1 MAEKYGESDRKTWP
15 DDIRKGLAECFR
27 VLKPD
32 GVLIFKWNETDILL
46 REVLA
51 LTLYRPLF
59 GHPSG
64 KASKTHWVAFTKSA
78 STINPKDAAKP
89 REVV

>member
-1 MAEKYGESDRKTWP
+1 MRLTSCYVK
-15 DDIRKGLAECFR
+15 F
-27 VLKPD
+27 
-32 GVLIFKWNETDILL
+32 
-46 REVLA
+46 LA

-89 REVV
+89 REVA

>member
-1 MAEKYGESDRKTWP
+1 MRLTSCYVK
-15 DDIRKGLAECFR
+15 F
-27 VLKPD
+27 
-32 GVLIFKWNETDILL
+32 
-46 REVLA
+46 LA

>member
-1 MAEKYGESDRKTWP
+1 MNWIGRRGRTTYAKDWP
-15 DDIRKGLAECFR
+15 SASAF
-27 VLKPD
+27 LKPD

-51 LTLYRPLF
+51 LTPYRPLF